1 MKASILA
8 CGFIVFGVH
17 ALAHGDTPSQGRT
30 DGAQSPPAL
39 VTDVRGVPYK
49 PLDGGY
55 INLRNGRY
63 YVRSGPDFLIDAQ
76 TGQGVPIAKPKES
89 H

>member
-1 MKASILA
+1 MKGLVLA
-8 CGFIVFGVH
+8 G
-17 ALAHGDTPSQGRT
+17 ALVVVVANAFVLEDAGSQSKT
-30 DGAQSPPAL
+30 DYTQSTPAL
-39 VTDVRGVPYK
+39 ITDVRGAPYK

-63 YVRSGPDFLIDAQ
+63 YVRSGPDLLIDTQ